1 MTVEHGTRDLS
12 PSRKRWLGIG
22 TVLLIAVGAMAGPN
36 AISGT
41 TGYKYDDLGRL
52 IVVTNP
58 NGTLTTYSYDAAD
71 NRIQVATASSS
82 SSPPGGTGS
91 APVCTN
97 WAITVTGVPAPPQ
110 GPNTVSIT
118 PGTSNFIAH
127 CSDADGNTM
136 TLVTPTA
143 TSFSVNRGQTI
154 SVPYSVS
161 DGQGNTGSA
170 NLTITFPS

>member
-1 MTVEHGTRDLS
+1 MRRIFSVVAVVCALLS
-12 PSRKRWLGIG
+12 ASYVAAQ
-22 TVLLIAVGAMAGPN
+22 TY
-36 AISGT
+36 T
-41 TGYKYDDLGRL
+41 YDDLGRL
-52 IVVTNP
+52 KTVTP
-58 NGTLTTYSYDAAD
+58 PAGMVTTYSYDSAD
-71 NRIQVATASSS
+71 NRVSKIVASSS
-82 SSPPGGTGS
+82 SSTGS
-91 APVCTN
+91 PPVCTN
-97 WAITVTGVPAPPQ
+97 WAITVNGVPAPPQ

-170 NLTITFPS
+170 NLSITFPS